1 MKSESLFGHL
11 LLGSLAVALSGAV
24 LLADRPGDTAQASG
38 NVWDASAFHYTKQ
51 HPLVVE
57 ETTPNA
63 AQVDWRNQPP
73 KLPAGTPAPVETTQP
88 AKPYSTESMDIV
100 RLRFR
105 DIEGADVPAL
115 LVTPRGRH
123 GPFPVVIALH
133 GLHSNKAQVVAQV
146 APTLTKRGFAVLAPD
161 LPTHGE
167 RPGDA
172 RKMFDQRD
180 FRAFVHRCHQAIMDV
195 RQCIDVAESRPEL
208 DTRQG
213 VILVGY
219 SMGAIFDSI
228 VGPADP
234 RVKAMCLMVGGT
246 VEFPPVFSMVPQIA
260 ALQPQLAISHFAGR
274 PLLMLNAKADRVITR
289 EMSDRL
295 YAAAPDPKQQI
306 WYDSGH
312 LLPAQAYE
320 ECARWVAST
329 WKQVIAEGKAA
340 GGDAARKRAG

>member
-1 MKSESLFGHL
+1 MNPESFFGHL
-11 LLGSLAVALSGAV
+11 LLGTLAVALSGAV
-24 LLADRPGDTAQASG
+24 LLAEPQAHTTPSPA
-38 NVWDASAFHYTKQ
+38 NTWDASAFHYTKQ

-73 KLPAGTPAPVETTQP
+73 KLPANTPAPVAASRP
-88 AKPYSTESMDIV
+88 AKPYITDSMNIV

-105 DIEGADVPAL
+105 DLEGADVPAL
-115 LVTPRGRH
+115 LVTPRGH
-123 GPFPVVIALH
+123 KGPFPVVIALH

-146 APTLTKRGFAVLAPD
+146 APTLTGQGFAVLAPD

-167 RPGDA
+167 RPGDP

-180 FRAFVHRCHQAIMDV
+180 FKAFVHRCHQAIMDV

-208 DTRQG
+208 DTRHG

-246 VEFPPVFSMVPQIA
+246 IDFPPIFSMVPQIA

-274 PLLMLNAKADRVITR
+274 PLLMLNATADRVITR

-295 YAAAPDPKQQI
+295 YTAAPNPKQQI

-312 LLPAQAYE
+312 LLPKQAYE

-329 WKQVIAEGKAA
+329 WKAVSAEGKQ
-340 GGDAARKRAG
+340 

>member
-1 MKSESLFGHL
+1 MNPESIFGHL
-11 LLGSLAVALSGAV
+11 LLGLLAIALSGV
-24 LLADRPGDTAQASG
+24 TLFADAPAPTAQGAGS
-38 NVWDASAFHYTKQ
+38 WDASAFSYTRA
-51 HPLVVE
+51 HSLAVE

-73 KLPAGTPAPVETTQP
+73 KLPAGTPAPVASKVA
-88 AKPYSTESMDIV
+88 AKPYSTDSLNIV

-105 DIEGADVPAL
+105 DLEGADVPAL
-115 LVTPRGRH
+115 LVTPRGRK

-133 GLHSNKAQVVAQV
+133 GLRSNKAQVVAQV
-146 APTLTKRGFAVLAPD
+146 APTLVQKGFAVLAPD
-161 LPTHGE
+161 LPSHGE
-167 RPGDA
+167 RPGEA
-172 RKMFDQRD
+172 AKMFDQKD
-180 FRAFVHRCHQAIMDV
+180 FRAFVHRCRQAILDV
-195 RQCIDVAESRPEL
+195 RLCIDVAESRPEL
-208 DTRQG
+208 DTRSG

-219 SMGAIFDSI
+219 SMGAIFDAI

-246 VEFPPVFSMVPQIA
+246 VEFPPVFAMVPQIA

-295 YAAAPDPKQQI
+295 YAAAPDPKEQI

-320 ECARWVAST
+320 ECARWVATT
-329 WKQVIAEGKAA
+329 WKKVATAQ
-340 GGDAARKRAG
+340 R

>member
-1 MKSESLFGHL
+1 MKPDSLVGHL
-11 LLGSLAVALSGAV
+11 LLGTLAFALSGVA
-24 LLADRPGDTAQASG
+24 LFAEAPGAPAG
-38 NVWDASAFHYTKQ
+38 NPWDASAFSYTRT
-51 HPLVVE
+51 HPLVIE
-57 ETTPNA
+57 ETTPTP
-63 AQVDWRNQPP
+63 AQVDYRKQPP
-73 KLPAGTPAPVETTQP
+73 KLPANTPAPVATRKP
-88 AKPYSTESMDIV
+88 AKPYTTDTLNIV

-105 DIEGADVPAL
+105 DLEGADVPAL
-115 LVTPRGRH
+115 LVTPRGRQ

-146 APTLTKRGFAVLAPD
+146 APTLTRQGFAVLAPD
-161 LPTHGE
+161 LPLHGE

-180 FRAFVHRCHQAIMDV
+180 FKAFVHRCHQSVMDA
-195 RQCIDVAESRPEL
+195 RLCIDVAETRPEL
-208 DTRQG
+208 DTKGG

-246 VEFPPVFSMVPQIA
+246 VEFPPVFAMVPQIA

-295 YAAAPDPKQQI
+295 FTAAPDPKEQI

-312 LLPAQAYE
+312 LLPAPAYE

-329 WKQVIAEGKAA
+329 WKKVAA
-340 GGDAARKRAG
+340 NTR

>member
-1 MKSESLFGHL
+1 MKPDSLVGHL
-11 LLGSLAVALSGAV
+11 LLGTLAFALSGVTLFAE
-24 LLADRPGDTAQASG
+24 APAAAAG
-38 NVWDASAFHYTKQ
+38 NPWDASAFSYTRT
-51 HPLVVE
+51 HPLVIE
-57 ETTPNA
+57 ETTPTP
-63 AQVDWRNQPP
+63 AQVDYRKQPP
-73 KLPAGTPAPVETTQP
+73 KLPANTPAPVATRKP
-88 AKPYSTESMDIV
+88 AKPYTTDTLNIV

-105 DIEGADVPAL
+105 DLEGADVPAL
-115 LVTPRGRH
+115 LVTPRGRQ

-146 APTLTKRGFAVLAPD
+146 APTLTRQGFAVLAPD
-161 LPTHGE
+161 LPLHGE

-180 FRAFVHRCHQAIMDV
+180 FKAFVHRCHQSVMDA
-195 RQCIDVAESRPEL
+195 RLCIDVAETRPEL
-208 DTRQG
+208 DTKGG

-246 VEFPPVFSMVPQIA
+246 VEFPPVFAMVPQIA

-295 YAAAPDPKQQI
+295 YTAAPDPKEQI

-312 LLPAQAYE
+312 LLPAPAYE

-329 WKQVIAEGKAA
+329 WKKVAA
-340 GGDAARKRAG
+340 NTR

>member
-1 MKSESLFGHL
+1 MKPDSLVGHL
-11 LLGSLAVALSGAV
+11 LLGTLAFALSGVA
-24 LLADRPGDTAQASG
+24 LFAEAPGALAG
-38 NVWDASAFHYTKQ
+38 NPWDASAFSYTRK
-51 HPLVVE
+51 HPLVIE
-57 ETTPNA
+57 ETTPTP
-63 AQVDWRNQPP
+63 AQVDYRKQPP
-73 KLPAGTPAPVETTQP
+73 KLPANTPAPVASRKP
-88 AKPYSTESMDIV
+88 AKPYTTDTLNIV

-105 DIEGADVPAL
+105 DLEGADVPAL
-115 LVTPRGRH
+115 LVTPRGRQ

-146 APTLTKRGFAVLAPD
+146 APTLTRQGFAVLAPD
-161 LPTHGE
+161 LPLHGE

-180 FRAFVHRCHQAIMDV
+180 FKAFVHRCHQSVMDA
-195 RQCIDVAESRPEL
+195 RLCIDVAETRPEL
-208 DTRQG
+208 DTKGG

-246 VEFPPVFSMVPQIA
+246 VEFPPVFAMVPQIA

-274 PLLMLNAKADRVITR
+274 PLLMLNARADRVITR

-295 YAAAPDPKQQI
+295 YTAAPDPKEQI

-312 LLPAQAYE
+312 LLPAPAYE

-329 WKQVIAEGKAA
+329 WKKVAA
-340 GGDAARKRAG
+340 NTR